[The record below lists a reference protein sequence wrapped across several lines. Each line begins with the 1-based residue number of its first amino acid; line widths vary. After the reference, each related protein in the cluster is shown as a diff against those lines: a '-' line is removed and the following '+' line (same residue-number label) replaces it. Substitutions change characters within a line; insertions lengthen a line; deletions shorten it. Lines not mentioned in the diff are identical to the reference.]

1 MLNIRGM
8 PIKVKCE
15 IVVVGW
21 MAPINCPPRVD
32 FTTLP
37 APRCQLLG
45 TKRPAIAPA
54 EGLLTEAML
63 EHECVV
69 RTTADDPRRSAP
81 GKLAKDRSCKS
92 STG

>member
-15 IVVVGW
+15 IVLVGW

-69 RTTADDPRRSAP
+69 PNHCR
-81 GKLAKDRSCKS
+81 
-92 STG
+92 

>member
-1 MLNIRGM
+1 LSWRANRADIRGM

-21 MAPINCPPRVD
+21 MAAINCPPRVD

-45 TKRPAIAPA
+45 TKRPTIAI
-54 EGLLTEAML
+54 LTEPQDGAHIVKL
-63 EHECVV
+63 NNH
-69 RTTADDPRRSAP
+69 S
-81 GKLAKDRSCKS
+81 GK
-92 STG
+92 